1 MTGEQTLLVEKAKE
15 SLKAA
20 KLLSDQS
27 MYGFAASRAYYSM
40 FYIASAFLLGENLM
54 FSSHAAVIGRFGRE
68 FSKTE
73 RLPRKFHRYL
83 IDASRIRTESDYSTA
98 RTITAGEAFETI
110 SRAEEFIQLADQ
122 L

>member
-1 MTGEQTLLVEKAKE
+1 MTEEQALLVEKAKE

-20 KLLSDQS
+20 QLLSDES

-40 FYIASAFLLGENLM
+40 FYIAEAFLLEEGLM
-54 FSSHAAVIGRFGRE
+54 FSSHAAVISSFGRE

-73 RLPRKFHRYL
+73 RLPRQFHRYL
-83 IDASRIRTESDYSTA
+83 IDASRIRTEGDYSTA
-98 RTITAGEAFETI
+98 RMVTAGEAFETI